1 MTGVEIL
8 IAVFKVVCAL
18 AILLAFAAPLTWAER
33 RQSAMMQDRIGPNRA
48 NIGRWRFWGL
58 LHPIADFTK
67 MLTKEDVRPAGANPV
82 LHTLAPLIAMTPVFL
97 VFAVIPFGG
106 PVCFSGDMVM
116 QGAQAMCRSDAGL
129 LAAEKLQVSDLNVGI
144 LFVFAVGA
152 IGVFGPT
159 IGGWASNNKYSL
171 LGALRTAAQMLSYE
185 IVLGLTVIG
194 CIMIYGSLET
204 SKIVAAQA
212 GPIWKWGVF
221 LQPVGFLLFLTAAI
235 AETKRAPFDL
245 TEAESELV
253 AGYFTEYSGTK
264 WAAFYLAEFVGIV
277 VVAGVATTL
286 FFGGWQFPW
295 LYPDGFHTGDQVYP
309 VARWLVVLLQVGKFL
324 VTVAVLSW
332 LQLLI
337 RWTFPRFRYDQV
349 MRVGWKVLLPL
360 ALANILVTGVVLLLV
375 QGK

>member
-1 MTGVEIL
+1 
-8 IAVFKVVCAL
+8 
-18 AILLAFAAPLTWAER
+18 
-33 RQSAMMQDRIGPNRA
+33 
-48 NIGRWRFWGL
+48 
-58 LHPIADFTK
+58 
-67 MLTKEDVRPAGANPV
+67 
-82 LHTLAPLIAMTPVFL
+82 
-97 VFAVIPFGG
+97 
-106 PVCFSGDMVM
+106 
-116 QGAQAMCRSDAGL
+116 
-129 LAAEKLQVSDLNVGI
+129 
-144 LFVFAVGA
+144 
-152 IGVFGPT
+152 
-159 IGGWASNNKYSL
+159 
-171 LGALRTAAQMLSYE
+171 
-185 IVLGLTVIG
+185 
-194 CIMIYGSLET
+194 
-204 SKIVAAQA
+204 VAAQA

-295 LYPDGFHTGDQVYP
+295 LYPDGFHIGDQVYP

-324 VTVAVLSW
+324 ISVAVLSW